1 MTDLADPPTAVLADL
16 LPDLGLSGRVLV
28 AGDPTGAVSRAA
40 AQAGCEAVRWERRAG
55 AGVAALPWPPPGP
68 FDAATLRLPTSK
80 PELLMSLHALA
91 SALRPGG
98 RLLLAGAN
106 DEGIRSAGTVLA
118 PVFGASAT
126 MEAKRHSR
134 VLSAVRPSEVAGLK
148 PDLAS
153 WREEADA
160 GGDPPLRLVSYPGVF
175 ARGRL
180 DPGTALLLA
189 NLPHLRP
196 GDRALDFGCGT
207 GVVAAAVLA
216 AQPGAVVDMLDADAV
231 ALVAARENAP
241 GASPVL
247 AAGIGEAAT
256 GYRLIASNPPI
267 HRGKAEDLSV
277 LEALLS
283 EGPRRLSRS
292 GEMRIVV
299 QKRVPVDRMR
309 KGAEA
314 VAADTLY
321 RVWRVAGR

>member
-1 MTDLADPPTAVLADL
+1 MTDPADPPTAVLAGL
-16 LPDLGLSGRVLV
+16 LPSLGLSGRVLV
-28 AGDPTGAVSRAA
+28 AGDPTGAVTRAA
-40 AQAGCEAVRWERRAG
+40 AQAGCEPVRWERRAG
-55 AGVAALPWPPPGP
+55 AGVPALPWPPPGP

-80 PELLMSLHALA
+80 PELLMSLHAVA
-91 SALRPGG
+91 SVLRPGG

-126 MEAKRHSR
+126 VEAKRHSR
-134 VLSAVRPSEVAGLK
+134 VLSAVRPAEAAGLK
-148 PDLAS
+148 PDLSA
-153 WREEADA
+153 WREEAEA
-160 GGDPPLRLVSYPGVF
+160 GGDPPLRLASYPGVF

-189 NLPHLRP
+189 NLPALKG

-207 GVVAAAVLA
+207 GVVAAAILA
-216 AQPGAVVDMLDADAV
+216 AQPQAAVDMLDADAV

-241 GASPVL
+241 GGSPIL
-247 AAGIGEAAT
+247 AAGIGEAGT

-277 LEALLS
+277 LEALLA
-283 EGPRRLSRS
+283 EGPRRLTRS

-314 VAADTLY
+314 VSADPLY
-321 RVWRVAGR
+321 RVWRIAAR